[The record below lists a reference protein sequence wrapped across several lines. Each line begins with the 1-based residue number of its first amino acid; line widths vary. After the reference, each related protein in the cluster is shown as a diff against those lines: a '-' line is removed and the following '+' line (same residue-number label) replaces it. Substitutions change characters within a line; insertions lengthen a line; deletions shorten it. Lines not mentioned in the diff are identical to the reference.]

1 MTRTKPNSI
10 DWLSRLCADALGTRT
25 CLASFCSAS
34 ALLSLRLV
42 DSTLYSLLRP
52 CFVRATFCQRVVAAL
67 RQALGHANADSFC
80 DLLRQ
85 SDAELSGSFLLAAL
99 EGSFTFQDVDVY
111 QPFQDARDFSPLEVW
126 LWKQSGGNLQ
136 IQEYDSDYSDNR
148 MIYIERTYK
157 LPGILSIQ
165 VLSCCVEIKPASV
178 IADSDLDFLKNKF
191 NGRRLVIGDV
201 GSLRDRTSVYTRVT
215 HHEFLSTRHLPW
227 ESCAVEVL
235 QFRMHRAN
243 CHVGRVLKYAA
254 RGFAIQGMVI
264 MDQCHSDVRHGDFRV
279 LTILMHEEVFHH
291 LVNHQVLVDE
301 FSKQFSVQTFTV
313 EKFGL
318 FIAIDTCRYIL
329 KKKNQVSPDLREK
342 LAFLLSLQFKV

>member
-1 MTRTKPNSI
+1 
-10 DWLSRLCADALGTRT
+10 
-25 CLASFCSAS
+25 
-34 ALLSLRLV
+34 
-42 DSTLYSLLRP
+42 
-52 CFVRATFCQRVVAAL
+52 
-67 RQALGHANADSFC
+67 
-80 DLLRQ
+80 
-85 SDAELSGSFLLAAL
+85 LLAAL
-99 EGSFTFQDVDVY
+99 EGSFTFHDVDVY
-111 QPFQDARDFSPLEVW
+111 QPFHDAREFSPLEEC

-136 IQEYDSDYSDNR
+136 VQEYDRDYSDNR
-148 MIYIERTYK
+148 MIYIERTYN
-157 LPGILSIQ
+157 LPGGLSIQ
-165 VLSCCVEIKPASV
+165 VFSCCVEIKPRSV
-178 IADSDLDFLKNKF
+178 IANSDLNFLKNKF

-215 HHEFLSTRHLPW
+215 HHELLSTRYLPW

-291 LVNHQVLVDE
+291 LVNHQTLAE
-301 FSKQFSVQTFTV
+301 ELGKQFSVQTFTL

-318 FIAIDTCRYIL
+318 FIAIDTCRYIF
-329 KKKNQVSPDLREK
+329 KKRKNQVSPDLRER